1 MIGKQPLLGRG
12 FTRDEEKPGS
22 RVVVLSHHLWESVFH
37 GDREHCWPEHHAGQA
52 ELYGRGSD
60 ARWIRAS
67 PWKAIPPELWRTFA
81 ADGETSDPKEHPATT
96 QRGAHFLQGIARLKP
111 GVSLETAQEEL
122 NLITRN
128 LAAQYPDTNK
138 KFPAATV
145 ITELEHLVGR
155 NRTQLVILLVSVAVV
170 LLIAC
175 LNVANLLLVRASGR
189 NKEIALRAALGASR
203 MRVVRQMLTESMV
216 LGIGGSLAWNSS
228 GLVGSQDVYQP
239 QW

>member
-1 MIGKQPLLGRG
+1 MIRPNCGAR
-12 FTRDEEKPGS
+12 S
-22 RVVVLSHHLWESVFH
+22 
-37 GDREHCWPEHHAGQA
+37 A
-52 ELYGRGSD
+52 E
-60 ARWIRAS
+60 
-67 PWKAIPPELWRTFA
+67 
-81 ADGETSDPKEHPATT
+81 GETSDPKDPPPTT
-96 QRGAHFLQGIARLKP
+96 QRGAHFLRGIARLKP
-111 GVSLETAQEEL
+111 GVSLETAREEL

-145 ITELEHLVGR
+145 TTELEHLVGR

-203 MRVVRQMLTESMV
+203 MRV
-216 LGIGGSLAWNSS
+216 N
-228 GLVGSQDVYQP
+228 
-239 QW
+239 